1 MKLFT
6 ALAALTLASTALVGC
21 AVDESP
27 SAGWAAR
34 GDQLVNTGNYAQ
46 AYAAYMS
53 RCEDATLPMSDRR
66 PGCGAAY
73 DLRTTA
79 NMHGVSTAGW

>member
-34 GDQLVNTGNYAQ
+34 GDQLVKVGNYKQ

-53 RCEDATLPMSDRR
+53 RCEDTTLPMDERLV
-66 PGCGAAY
+66 GCGAAR

-79 NMHGVSTAGW
+79 KSHGVSTTGW